1 MIKKLSLYT
10 LGLAGCLVLFNSC
23 KKEYESVAE
32 LDAQNI
38 NAYIAKNNITGRK
51 DTLGYAY
58 TINNTGATGT
68 VAGNQDSI
76 YYTYE
81 FKHASNATIFKSL
94 DYVFPETFLGYSN
107 LVPNPLSPLMPIN
120 ASSSLSFPAI
130 RNTLGQLKKG
140 GSALVLLPS
149 SAAFG
154 RNGYSAIGVESNEI
168 IVVQLNRLSFNNQVE
183 IDNYMLNKFVT
194 ANALNVQTDPNR
206 VRYIIS
212 AEGTDKATLKSDS
225 YVTVKYTGRL
235 LDGTVFDSSSDGIS
249 DFLNRFIPG
258 WSKTLPGKI
267 GVGGKMRILIPS
279 DLAYAQTG
287 SKNSSTGAW
296 VIPPNAC
303 LDFDVEITAISNP

>member
-23 KKEYESVAE
+23 KKEYQSVGE

-38 NAYIAKNNITGRK
+38 NAYIAKNNITGRQ

-58 TINNTGATGT
+58 TINNANATGT

-81 FKHASNATIFKSL
+81 FKRASNATIFKSAA
-94 DYVFPETFLGYSN
+94 YVFPENFLGYTGTVT
-107 LVPNPLSPLMPIN
+107 VPATTPFNISI
-120 ASSSLSFPAI
+120 PAI
-130 RNTLGQLKKG
+130 RYTLGKLKKG
-140 GSALVLLPS
+140 GSGLIVLPS

-154 RNGYSAIGVESNEI
+154 KNGYAGLGIESNEI
-168 IVVQLNRLSFNNQVE
+168 IVIQLNRLTYNNQVE

-194 ANALNVQTDPNR
+194 ANTLNVVTDPNR

-212 AEGTDKATLKSDS
+212 AEGTDKSTLLSTS
-225 YVTVKYTGRL
+225 NVTVKYTGRL
-235 LDGTVFDSSSDGIS
+235 LDGTVFDSNSDGIS
-249 DFLNRFIPG
+249 GFLDRFISG
-258 WSKTLPGKI
+258 WYKTLPGKI
-267 GVGGKMRILIPS
+267 GVGGKIRLLIPS
-279 DLAYAQTG
+279 DLAYGQTG
-287 SKNSSTGAW
+287 SKNSSTGAY

-303 LDFDVEITAISNP
+303 LDFDIEITAITNP